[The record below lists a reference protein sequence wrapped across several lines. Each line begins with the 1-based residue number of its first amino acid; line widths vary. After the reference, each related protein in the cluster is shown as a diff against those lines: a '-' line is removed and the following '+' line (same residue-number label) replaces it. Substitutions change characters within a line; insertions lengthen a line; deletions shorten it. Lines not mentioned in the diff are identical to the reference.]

1 MISGDSVNAILELTY
16 ECNFACPFCYVPWID
31 HPEIRGKELRT
42 EEWKEIIDGLAK
54 ADVAS
59 LTFTGGEPL
68 MRDDILELIEY
79 AKKKTNIPRIVIY
92 TNLSRVSD
100 AFLKV
105 VDDTRVEISTSIQG
119 LNTLSEM
126 SGCERSMDCFRE
138 ACMRIVQSNAR
149 LSIGVTITKI
159 NSYEIENL
167 LHVADSLSPVA
178 IQIGIL
184 MIEGRARTHP
194 ELWMSYG

>member
-68 MRDDILELIEY
+68 MRDDIFPKLMAGDINY
-79 AKKKTNIPRIVIY
+79 
-92 TNLSRVSD
+92 
-100 AFLKV
+100 
-105 VDDTRVEISTSIQG
+105 
-119 LNTLSEM
+119 
-126 SGCERSMDCFRE
+126 GCEY
-138 ACMRIVQSNAR
+138 MRKGN
-149 LSIGVTITKI
+149 
-159 NSYEIENL
+159 
-167 LHVADSLSPVA
+167 
-178 IQIGIL
+178 
-184 MIEGRARTHP
+184 
-194 ELWMSYG
+194 